1 MKKKFFSLILL
12 SLFFLFL
19 IFPETVQAGAKEGL
33 ALWYNTVIPILFPF
47 ILISNLLIATDS
59 VRYFTYPILPLLRWF
74 PNLNPYD
81 FYALIFGWFCGYPMG
96 AKSIADLLRTGK
108 ITKQE
113 ANFLL
118 PAANQASPMFLMGYL
133 GIHIFEK
140 SYSFGQ
146 ILLII
151 YGPVLFFLIPGLFF
165 FNPSKHGRLPVPSWN
180 CASPGGFLF
189 DRKQNNFLSNKK
201 NSMPLSMEHTIVSS
215 FQIMVNIGVYMMI
228 FTILMRLLLLLLPES
243 PLLTLF
249 IGFLEMSTGI
259 AWIHHL
265 TFLTPF
271 VKDSLIFALTA
282 FGGFCTMAQTYSVT
296 EGLHL
301 SIPCYLAVK
310 ILLGTL
316 SFCMAF
322 YLL

>member
-1 MKKKFFSLILL
+1 
-12 SLFFLFL
+12 
-19 IFPETVQAGAKEGL
+19 
-33 ALWYNTVIPILFPF
+33 
-47 ILISNLLIATDS
+47 
-59 VRYFTYPILPLLRWF
+59 
-74 PNLNPYD
+74 
-81 FYALIFGWFCGYPMG
+81 
-96 AKSIADLLRTGK
+96 
-108 ITKQE
+108 
-113 ANFLL
+113 
-118 PAANQASPMFLMGYL
+118 
-133 GIHIFEK
+133 
-140 SYSFGQ
+140 
-146 ILLII
+146 
-151 YGPVLFFLIPGLFF
+151 
-165 FNPSKHGRLPVPSWN
+165 
-180 CASPGGFLF
+180 
-189 DRKQNNFLSNKK
+189 
-201 NSMPLSMEHTIVSS
+201 MPLSMEHTIVSS

>member
-33 ALWYNTVIPILFPF
+33 ALWYNTMIPILFPF

-165 FNPSKHGRLPVPSWN
+165 FNPSKNERIS
-180 CASPGGFLF
+180 ATSY
-189 DRKQNNFLSNKK
+189 KK

-316 SFCMAF
+316 SFCVAF

>member
-33 ALWYNTVIPILFPF
+33 ALWYNTMIPILFPF

-59 VRYFTYPILPLLRWF
+59 VRYFTYPIIPLLRWF
-74 PNLNPYD
+74 PYLNPYY

-118 PAANQASPMFLMGYL
+118 PAVNQASPMFLIGYL

-151 YGPVLFFLIPGLFF
+151 YGPVLFFLISGLFL
-165 FNPSKHGRLPVPSWN
+165 FNPSKNERILAPSY
-180 CASPGGFLF
+180 
-189 DRKQNNFLSNKK
+189 KK
-201 NSMPLSMEHTIVSS
+201 NSMSLSMEHTIISS

-265 TFLTPF
+265 SFLTPF
-271 VKDSLIFALTA
+271 VKGSLIFALTA

-301 SIPCYLAVK
+301 SIPFYLVAK